1 MGKKKNTEA
10 AADGSPVLRRKS
22 QRLSDKET
30 EAPKP
35 EPTKKVPKTKKV
47 KEPANDKT
55 EETKG
60 EPQDEKTEA
69 PVEDGKDKDE
79 EVAAE
84 NGEEEKDEEK
94 ASE

>member
-10 AADGSPVLRRKS
+10 AADLRRKS
-22 QRLSDKET
+22 LRLSDKET
-30 EAPKP
+30 QPPKP

-47 KEPANDKT
+47 KGPAKDKT
-55 EETKG
+55 EETKE

-79 EVAAE
+79 EVGAE
-84 NGEEEKDEEK
+84 NGEEDKDEEK